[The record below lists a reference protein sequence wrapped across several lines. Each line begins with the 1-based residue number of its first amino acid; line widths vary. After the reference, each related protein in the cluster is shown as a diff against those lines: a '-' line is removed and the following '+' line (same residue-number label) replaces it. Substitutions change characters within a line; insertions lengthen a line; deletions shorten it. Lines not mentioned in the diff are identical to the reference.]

1 MELFVTFQIDKTDC
15 LVHVCAL
22 AKECGGLGDRCGL
35 NCMEI
40 LEDR

>member
-22 AKECGGLGDRCGL
+22 AKSAGAWETDVAL
-35 NCMEI
+35 I
-40 LEDR
+40 AWKY